1 VTEPFREGR
10 FANVAGAVLTG
21 GASSRMGRDKAALAI
36 DGVPF
41 ATRVAR
47 RLAAHCEELWL
58 VGGDPPP
65 DAPGRRVADVSGPR
79 CALRGLVGA
88 LAASSA
94 ERVLV
99 VATDVPYVSD
109 ALLLALIAWPEADA
123 VVPRNDAGVHALC
136 AIYRRETVLEVARRH
151 LAAEQLAMRALL
163 DAVETLYLAGT
174 DLAAVDPDGRALLN
188 VNTPED
194 LVRAEGLVSG

>member
-1 VTEPFREGR
+1 MSEPFREGR

-36 DGVPF
+36 DGVAC
-41 ATRVAR
+41 ATRVAQ
-47 RLAAHCEELWL
+47 RLAAHCEEVVL
-58 VGGDPPP
+58 VGGQPPP
-65 DAPGRRVADVSGPR
+65 DAPGRRVPDVPGPR

-88 LAASSA
+88 LAAASA

-136 AIYRRETVLEVARRH
+136 AIYRREAVLEVARRH
-151 LAAEQLAMRALL
+151 LEAERLAMRALL
-163 DAVETLYLAGT
+163 DAVETRYLAGP

-188 VNTPED
+188 LNTPAD
-194 LVRAEGLVSG
+194 LVRG